1 MVQLPLRKC
10 YHAAKVCVFVVV
22 VVTML
27 VVFEQWR
34 GGKRSARAQFLDTV
48 DAEYERQVLKD
59 EARIVPGLGDGGE
72 AVQLVG
78 EEKRL
83 GEASEKKLAI
93 NVYLSDKI
101 PYNRTLKGKCFF
113 TINVTKL
120 KNISIRSYSV
130 VDIYTMSDYKR
141 FN

>member
-1 MVQLPLRKC
+1 MKRQKSASRERPRTGAANIFDRNRKKMVQLPLRKC

-48 DAEYERQVLKD
+48 DAEYERQVLED

-101 PYNRTLKGKCFF
+101 PYNRTLKGKSFLLS
-113 TINVTKL
+113 TL
-120 KNISIRSYSV
+120 
-130 VDIYTMSDYKR
+130 
-141 FN
+141 